1 MNKKKK
7 IIIIGPAYP
16 YRGGNPT
23 FVTYVWEALS
33 EKFDVKIFNYK
44 LLYPSFL
51 FPGTTQFDTSK
62 EIFKKAPS
70 ERIINSINPFNWY
83 KVAKRI
89 KAENPDLLVF
99 DWWHP
104 FFSFCHFTISFLVK
118 SKLRNKIMFITE
130 NFISHEG
137 HFIDRTLTK
146 FGLLNSDIFLALSK
160 EVETS
165 LNEIKGERKIY
176 KSELPIFN
184 YNKNVDDESIN
195 KLKQKFG
202 YNSSHKILLFFGYV
216 RKYKGLDL
224 LIEAMPKILEFD
236 KSIRLLVVGEFYDDP
251 STYQKLI
258 DKFGLNDYIKIQNEF
273 IPNEEISLYSKISD
287 LFILPYKS
295 ATQSAI
301 LTVAYSAGKP
311 VVATRVGGLE
321 EFVDD
326 EKTGIIVE
334 PNSPEAI
341 ANGVV
346 KYFGLSAKVN
356 FEENI
361 RNKISQ
367 NQFNELPELFETIIK
382 NISLTENN
390 RKVNV

>member
-258 DKFGLNDYIKIQNEF
+258 DKFSLNDYIKIQNEF